1 MHASVG
7 EGRRRA
13 SPAATLV
20 VVCSL
25 LVVHT
30 IALSD
35 YENSV
40 LDAGGTIQ
48 TRPGPYGSW
57 KCPVRDYNSVSRVRD
72 VCHDVMAKSS
82 VTLPVT
88 ASNAAF
94 GKRAFAHLS
103 FSGISRIAK
112 ICIKP
117 HPHHFRKE
125 LSTSNAQQLTPAFA
139 FELEPIRSK
148 QDTALVSLRMTF
160 NLSTCE
166 FDRHADNLS
175 DLHIW
180 VSNAHH
186 PLPKLSRVHRYHA
199 NLTRNPANASET
211 VLSLSMPSVPPGP
224 NSFLLTTG
232 PAPDPSSGDPQAA
245 YTYQMSLIASIVTAI
260 TLLLL
265 IIIVFL
271 LLDNQ
276 HQEVE
281 RFDLQANSAFETT
294 LIRDDYNVS
303 QKRVLKRLDRIEAHL
318 GTRPLVRH
326 QHHNVALS
334 QQ

>member
-1 MHASVG
+1 M
-7 EGRRRA
+7 
-13 SPAATLV
+13 LV
-20 VVCSL
+20 VA
-25 LVVHT
+25 LVGIT
-30 IALSD
+30 LALSD
-35 YENSV
+35 TENSI
-40 LDAGGTIQ
+40 LDAGGTVR

-57 KCPVRDYNSVSRVRD
+57 KCPVRDYNSVSLVRQT
-72 VCHDVMAKSS
+72 CHDVTSKSS
-82 VTLPVT
+82 VTLPLT

-94 GKRAFAHLS
+94 GSRQFGQLA
-103 FSGISRIAK
+103 FSGISRIKK
-112 ICIKP
+112 ICIQR

-125 LSTSNAQQLTPAFA
+125 LSTSNAQQLTPSFA
-139 FELEPIRSK
+139 FELEPLRSK
-148 QDTALVSLRMTF
+148 LDTDFVSLHMTF

-175 DLHIW
+175 DLHLW

-186 PLPKLSRVHRYHA
+186 PLPKLSRVSRYHA

-211 VLSLSMPSVPPGP
+211 VLSLSMPKVPPGP

-232 PAPDPSSGDPQAA
+232 TPPDPASGDPHVA
-245 YTYQMSLIASIVTAI
+245 YTYQMSLTASIVTAI

-265 IIIVFL
+265 LIVVFL

-303 QKRVLKRLDRIEAHL
+303 QTRVLKRLDRIEAHL
-318 GTRPLVRH
+318 GSKPRH
-326 QHHNVALS
+326 AARRHHHALS
-334 QQ
+334 TQQ